1 MVGFLPHFM
10 VQRKHGE
17 RRVSLHVGR
26 GHRVNIKLIAP
37 LAAVALLSA
46 CSTDP
51 YTGEQKVSN
60 TAGGAA
66 LGAGLGALAGMA
78 VGGSSNAQRNAVLIG
93 AGVGAL
99 TGGAIGATMDR
110 NEADLR
116 RQLQGT
122 GVSVTRVGNQVV
134 LNMPSDITFDVDK
147 DAIKPAFRQ
156 TLNSVAIVLNRYQ
169 QTIVDVF
176 GHTDSTGSAA
186 HNMDLSQ
193 RRALSVANYLAQQ
206 GVDSRRFAV
215 TGFGATRPIA
225 TNSTAEG
232 RALNRRV
239 EIQLSPLT

>member
-1 MVGFLPHFM
+1 MM
-10 VQRKHGE
+10 K
-17 RRVSLHVGR
+17 
-26 GHRVNIKLIAP
+26 KLIAV
-37 LAAVALLSA
+37 LAAAALAGA

-78 VGGSSNAQRNAVLIG
+78 VGGSRNAQRNAVLIG
-93 AGVGAL
+93 AGLGAL
-99 TGGAIGATMDR
+99 TGGAIGATMDK

-116 RQLQGT
+116 AQLQGT
-122 GVSVTRVGNQVV
+122 GVSVTRVGDQVV
-134 LNMPSDITFDVDK
+134 LNMPSDITFDVDR
-147 DAIKPAFRQ
+147 DAIKPDFRQ

-169 QTIVDVF
+169 QTVVDIF
-176 GHTDSTGSAA
+176 GNTDSTGSDA
-186 HNMDLSQ
+186 HNQDLSQ
-193 RRALSVANYLAQQ
+193 RRALAVANYLNQQ

-215 TGFGATRPIA
+215 TGFGSSRPIA
-225 TNSTAEG
+225 TNATAEG

>member
-1 MVGFLPHFM
+1 MT
-10 VQRKHGE
+10 K
-17 RRVSLHVGR
+17 
-26 GHRVNIKLIAP
+26 KLIAV
-37 LAAVALLSA
+37 LAAAALVGA

-66 LGAGLGALAGMA
+66 IGAGLGALAGMA
-78 VGGSSNAQRNAVLIG
+78 VGGSRNAQRNAVLIG
-93 AGVGAL
+93 AGLGAL

-116 RQLQGT
+116 AQLQGT
-122 GVSVTRVGNQVV
+122 GVSVTRVGDQVV
-134 LNMPSDITFDVDK
+134 LNMPSDITFDVDR
-147 DAIKPAFRQ
+147 DAIKPSFRQ

-169 QTIVDVF
+169 RTVVDVY
-176 GHTDSTGSAA
+176 GHTDSTGSDA
-186 HNMDLSQ
+186 HNNDLSQ
-193 RRALSVANYLAQQ
+193 RRALSVANYLSQQ

-215 TGFGATRPIA
+215 TGFGSTRPIA
-225 TNSTAEG
+225 TNGTAEG